1 MKDKRNPGA
10 RHGSGYLQ
18 RPTKHQTKQDLIKQ
32 QAALHKKYKEYS
44 EKTTEELNEMYPI
57 LGGGYKEV
65 CGFILR
71 ERYKQELIKNQ
82 SEEIPE
88 GEIDDVNK
96 RTDIDNNQ

>member
-1 MKDKRNPGA
+1 MKGFKQNKRQSLYEA
-10 RHGSGYLQ
+10 
-18 RPTKHQTKQDLIKQ
+18 IKQ
-32 QAALHKKYKEYS
+32 QEKLHAKYKEYS
-44 EKTTEELNEMYPI
+44 EKTTEELKEIFPI
-57 LGGGYKEV
+57 LGGNYKEV